1 MLERYFHPFEAGR
14 GLQEQLRERLL
25 NAILDGAMPPS
36 EAMPSSRKLSQLLKV
51 SRNTVVLVYE
61 QLAQDGYLTPSDR
74 RGYFINEKFLRQQLN
89 ISLRPSSQKLF
100 DRPDHAPDWES
111 RMQTESA
118 QMRAIVKPR
127 NWREYRY
134 PFIYGQIEADEQT
147 AARWRDCARIAAM
160 GAHMRSWVDD
170 QVTLDDPLLVE
181 QIIQR
186 VLPKRGIKARP
197 EEILVTI
204 GTQNSL
210 YMLAQLLGR
219 PGLIMG
225 LEDPGYVDA
234 RNIFGLIGCDLR
246 PLRIDGQGL
255 VVDEQLD
262 GCEMLFCT
270 PSHQSPTGVTMP
282 VYRRLELLA
291 SARERDFL
299 VVEDDYESEQN
310 YLGSNHPSLKSFDD
324 SGRVIYLG
332 SLTKNLLPGLRLG
345 FIAADPE
352 LIHELRAL
360 RRYIYR
366 HPPSNNQRTLALF
379 LSMGHYDAHARRQR
393 DRLARKWLLIS
404 RALAD
409 YLPDCHAS
417 GMAGGS
423 SVWVTCPAELDAWV
437 LQRLVAKRGVL
448 IEPGDIHFLGSER
461 PQYHFRLG
469 FGAIAEELIEPGI
482 AALGEAWREM
492 KCNLQVESTASL

>member
-1 MLERYFHPFEAGR
+1 MLERYLHPFETGR

-25 NAILDGAMPPS
+25 NAILDGAIPPN
-36 EAMPSSRKLSQLLKV
+36 EAMPSSRKLSELLKV

-61 QLAQDGYLTPSDR
+61 QLVQHGYLTPSDR
-74 RGYFINEKFLRQQLN
+74 RGYFINETFLRQQLN
-89 ISLRPSSQKLF
+89 VSLRPFSQKLF
-100 DRPDHAPDWES
+100 ERPDHAPDWE
-111 RMQTESA
+111 RRLQTESA
-118 QMRAIVKPR
+118 HMRAIVKPR

-147 AARWRDCARIAAM
+147 AARWRDCARIAAT
-160 GAHMRSWVDD
+160 GAHMRCWVDD

-186 VLPKRGIKARP
+186 VLPKRGIKAGP

-219 PGLIMG
+219 PGLVMG
-225 LEDPGYVDA
+225 LEEPGYVDA
-234 RNIFGLIGCDLR
+234 RNIFSLTGCELKPLRLDSQGLI
-246 PLRIDGQGL
+246 
-255 VVDEQLD
+255 VDQQLE

-282 VYRRLELLA
+282 LYRRLELLTR
-291 SARERDFL
+291 AREQDFL
-299 VVEDDYESEQN
+299 VIEDDYESEQN
-310 YLGSNHPSLKSFDD
+310 YLGSNHPALKSFDD

-332 SLTKNLLPGLRLG
+332 SLTKTLLPGVRLG
-345 FIAADPE
+345 FIAGDPE

-379 LSMGHYDAHARRQR
+379 LSMGHYDAHARRLR
-393 DRLARKWLLIS
+393 DRLARKWKLIS
-404 RALAD
+404 RALATH
-409 YLPDCHAS
+409 LPDVQAS

-423 SVWVTCPAELDAWV
+423 SLWVTCPPDVDAWV
-437 LQRLVAKRGVL
+437 LQRLVARRGVL
-448 IEPGDIHFLGSER
+448 IEPGDIHFLGTER

-469 FGAIAEELIEPGI
+469 FGAIAQELIEPGI
-482 AALGEAWREM
+482 VALAQTWEEMRQVAKQREA
-492 KCNLQVESTASL
+492 L

>member
-1 MLERYFHPFEAGR
+1 MLERYLHPFETGR

-25 NAILDGAMPPS
+25 NAILDGAIPPN
-36 EAMPSSRKLSQLLKV
+36 EAMPSSRKLSELLKV

-61 QLAQDGYLTPSDR
+61 QLVQDGYLTPSDR

-89 ISLRPSSQKLF
+89 VSLRPSSQKLF
-100 DRPDHAPDWES
+100 ERPDHAPDWE
-111 RMQTESA
+111 RRLQTESA

-147 AARWRDCARIAAM
+147 AARWRDCARIAST
-160 GAHMRSWVDD
+160 GAHMRRWVDD

-186 VLPKRGIKARP
+186 VLPKRGIKAAP

-210 YMLAQLLGR
+210 YMLAQLLGH
-219 PGLIMG
+219 PGLVMG
-225 LEDPGYVDA
+225 LEEPGYVDA
-234 RNIFGLIGCDLR
+234 RNIFTLTGCELK
-246 PLRIDGQGL
+246 PLRLDSQGL
-255 VVDEQLD
+255 VVDQQLE

-282 VYRRLELLA
+282 LYRRLELLA
-291 SARERDFL
+291 RAREQDFL
-299 VVEDDYESEQN
+299 VIEDDYESEQN
-310 YLGSNHPSLKSFDD
+310 YLGSNHPALKSFDD

-332 SLTKNLLPGLRLG
+332 SLTKTLLPGVRLG

-379 LSMGHYDAHARRQR
+379 LSMGHYDAHARRLR
-393 DRLARKWLLIS
+393 DRLACKWKLIS
-404 RALAD
+404 RALAQH
-409 YLPDCHAS
+409 LPDVRVS

-423 SVWVTCPAELDAWV
+423 SLWVTCPPEIDAWV
-437 LQRLVAKRGVL
+437 LQRLVARRGVL
-448 IEPGDIHFLGSER
+448 IEPGDIHFLGTER

-469 FGAIAEELIEPGI
+469 FGAIAQELIEPGI
-482 AALGEAWREM
+482 VALAQAWEEMRQAAKQGEA
-492 KCNLQVESTASL
+492 L

>member
-25 NAILDGAMPPS
+25 NAIFDGAMLPS
-36 EAMPSSRKLSQLLKV
+36 EVMPSSRKLSKLLKV

-61 QLAQDGYLTPSDR
+61 QLAQDGYLTPSER

-100 DRPDHAPDWES
+100 DRPDHAPNWES

-118 QMRAIVKPR
+118 QMLTIVKPR

-219 PGLIMG
+219 PGLIVG

-234 RNIFGLIGCDLR
+234 RNIFDLIGCELR

-255 VVDEQLD
+255 VVDEQLN

-291 SARERDFL
+291 CARERDFL
-299 VVEDDYESEQN
+299 VIEDDYESEQN
-310 YLGSNHPSLKSFDD
+310 YLGNNHPSLKSFDD

-332 SLTKNLLPGLRLG
+332 SLTKTLLPGLRLG
-345 FIAADPE
+345 FIAADPV

-379 LSMGHYDAHARRQR
+379 LSMGHYDAHARRLR
-393 DRLARKWLLIS
+393 DSLARKWRLIS
-404 RALAD
+404 RALAE
-409 YLPDCHAS
+409 YLPDFHAS

-448 IEPGDIHFLGSER
+448 IEPGDIHFLGRER

-469 FGAIAEELIEPGI
+469 FGAIAEALIEPGI
-482 AALGEAWREM
+482 SALGDAWREM
-492 KCNLQVESTASL
+492 KCNVQVESTANL